1 MVYGQFTITIA
12 SGIFPSQSIGIPIY
26 SRPSLIN
33 ISNNLNKNFHNDKKF
48 KIMEFINNK
57 VDKKNFTEQEIS
69 ELQQL
74 VYSEF
79 REGKTVEQVIDE
91 LRGGGILDDDAY
103 LLGVLLG
110 VTFILLYTISPTQA
124 LKPILNYR
132 NVVDFSNFGGP
143 LHPHMKG
150 YRSAARCSYTARS
163 IRHLNLQHG
172 KISISKLVMQGK
184 LIDSGLE
191 GNSVPSDYRQ
201 LPDLL
206 ITGTNIGKNAV
217 LKVTARSVVRHLHH
231 ADVFGIDPLDY
242 GMKKVDLAKL
252 KSLGID
258 RYMSQG
264 GPQPPAEL
272 IYKLQF
278 EWKRFAETPNVRY
291 YGIGIFMNS
300 KCHIFMDPK
309 SKVFLALNVHN
320 GASRSCYQLTSPQAQ
335 RFQRFNKIGMPDKQ

>member
-1 MVYGQFTITIA
+1 MKKKKIDKIIQKEIFKYPYNGSIEENEKLSEHLCLSTLKDRKKLVNTLKWWLVYGQFTITIA

-33 ISNNLNKNFHNDKKF
+33 LSNNLNKNFHNDKKF

-110 VTFILLYTISPTQA
+110 VTFILFYTISPTQA

-132 NVVDFSNFGGP
+132 NLVDFSNFSGP

-150 YRSAARCSYTARS
+150 YRSAARFKC
-163 IRHLNLQHG
+163 
-172 KISISKLVMQGK
+172 
-184 LIDSGLE
+184 LI
-191 GNSVPSDYRQ
+191 
-201 LPDLL
+201 LL
-206 ITGTNIGKNAV
+206 AV
-217 LKVTARSVVRHLHH
+217 L
-231 ADVFGIDPLDY
+231 DI
-242 GMKKVDLAKL
+242 
-252 KSLGID
+252 
-258 RYMSQG
+258 
-264 GPQPPAEL
+264 
-272 IYKLQF
+272 
-278 EWKRFAETPNVRY
+278 
-291 YGIGIFMNS
+291 
-300 KCHIFMDPK
+300 
-309 SKVFLALNVHN
+309 
-320 GASRSCYQLTSPQAQ
+320 
-335 RFQRFNKIGMPDKQ
+335 